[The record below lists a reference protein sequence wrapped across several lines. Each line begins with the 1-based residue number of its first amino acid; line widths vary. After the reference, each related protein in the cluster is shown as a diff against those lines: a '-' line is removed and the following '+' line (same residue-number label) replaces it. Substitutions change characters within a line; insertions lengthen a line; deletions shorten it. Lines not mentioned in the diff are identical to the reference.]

1 MPLQIQYRP
10 IALPPVTRP
19 VREAGPVEAVSEF
32 DRLKAAVL
40 AERADKQ
47 RNRPHPFAFL
57 GALARA
63 TSWRQRVA
71 GIVAIGA
78 LGVTLGAIGWG
89 SAGITPARAEV
100 DVAGLEPFERAGQ
113 SFPGSAFYY
122 LDPADSG
129 LVAPRLAEKTWATQ
143 GDAPAELAANPMA
156 QGFSAAGASVPIAR
170 PLTVSA
176 SGEDH
181 YRAAQCL
188 TAAIYYEAA
197 SEPDQGQRAVAQVVL
212 NRVAHPAFP
221 NTVCG
226 VVYQGSERTTGCQFS
241 FTCDGALARVPS
253 RFFWSRARDVAA
265 SALSGYVEPSVGL
278 ATHYHT
284 NAVHP
289 YWAPSLHF
297 ITAIGAHRFYSLMGR
312 AGDSGTFR
320 FAFGGGEPV
329 AAPHPHIA
337 AADKLPDPALDPLAL
352 QRAYDSGFKTA
363 QASGSPH
370 ADESPSALA
379 QPGPAPRYSVE
390 IQSRGGDRQYSGDKL
405 PGSQPGTH
413 GVKPEYQQSGNWIA
427 QPGG

>member
-1 MPLQIQYRP
+1 MSHLP
-10 IALPPVTRP
+10 ALPYEPRP
-19 VREAGPVEAVSEF
+19 RDFALRLRRRAVPTLGQRRARGHRGR
-32 DRLKAAVL
+32 RLLVLLAAIAV
-40 AERADKQ
+40 
-47 RNRPHPFAFL
+47 P
-57 GALARA
+57 ALAA
-63 TSWRQRVA
+63 PSPWQAPWQAFSIGDA
-71 GIVAIGA
+71 GGA
-78 LGVTLGAIGWG
+78 QL
-89 SAGITPARAEV
+89 SV
-100 DVAGLEPFERAGQ
+100 DPMPFEQSGA

-122 LDPADSG
+122 IAPTEQLPQDYAGTSSDAARAGAG
-129 LVAPRLAEKTWATQ
+129 LV
-143 GDAPAELAANPMA
+143 D
-156 QGFSAAGASVPIAR
+156 FASGPIAR
-170 PLTVSA
+170 AMRLDH
-176 SGEDH
+176 SGVDRT
-181 YRAAQCL
+181 RALECL

-329 AAPHPHIA
+329 AAPHPHSA

-352 QRAYDSGFKTA
+352 QRAYDSGVKTA